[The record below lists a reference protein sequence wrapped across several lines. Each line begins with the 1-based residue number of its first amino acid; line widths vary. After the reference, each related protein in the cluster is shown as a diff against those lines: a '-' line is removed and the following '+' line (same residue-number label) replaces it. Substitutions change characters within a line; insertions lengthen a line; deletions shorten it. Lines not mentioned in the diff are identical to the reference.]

1 MYLSYTSV
9 RKAQVKITKVSTYL
23 IHLKDFNSFPLAND
37 FSLIVTSNKL
47 MITMSASLVN
57 NDVMKQRV
65 KETNI
70 KSIALHEES
79 INHNGSST

>member
-1 MYLSYTSV
+1 
-9 RKAQVKITKVSTYL
+9 
-23 IHLKDFNSFPLAND
+23 
-37 FSLIVTSNKL
+37 
-47 MITMSASLVN
+47 MSASLVN

-79 INHNGSST
+79 INHNGHPPRVSNHLVHVPQM

>member
-1 MYLSYTSV
+1 
-9 RKAQVKITKVSTYL
+9 
-23 IHLKDFNSFPLAND
+23 
-37 FSLIVTSNKL
+37 

-57 NDVMKQRV
+57 NGVMKQRV

-70 KSIALHEES
+70 KSIALHEET

>member
-23 IHLKDFNSFPLAND
+23 IHLKDFNSASNV

-70 KSIALHEES
+70 KSIALHEET

>member
-1 MYLSYTSV
+1 MTWGS
-9 RKAQVKITKVSTYL
+9 
-23 IHLKDFNSFPLAND
+23 PLAFHRIQFISASNV

-57 NDVMKQRV
+57 NGVMKQRV